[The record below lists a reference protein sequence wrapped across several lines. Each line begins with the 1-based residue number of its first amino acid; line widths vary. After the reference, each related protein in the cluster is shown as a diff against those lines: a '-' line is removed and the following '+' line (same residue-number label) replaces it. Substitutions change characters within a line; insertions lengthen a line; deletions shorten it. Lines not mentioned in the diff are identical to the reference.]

1 MKRKLAILLIA
12 LLFAAL
18 GSMSLGMV
26 LAEDG
31 YDPFPTA
38 TTYATPES
46 TGSAYTNAEY
56 GFSITIPDSIQSV
69 DAEPD
74 LGYFQDYI
82 LRNSEGFGVLY
93 PTTMAA
99 GETLQDVARGIFD
112 YESST
117 MQNVEL
123 ITDEPIFL
131 PNGGNAWYI
140 VFTGYDPTNDYTLEV
155 RLTTVANSDRA
166 IVLEFYSYPE
176 NLAFWDRTLNTMR
189 DSITLTAPIV
199 MGLPRSDVLILEGSE
214 TDNAR
219 EYDPATTHGSGDY
232 LIFEGLVSYNQSLEI
247 VPALAS
253 GWEVNADG
261 TVYTFF
267 IQPDAVFHNGRP
279 VTAEDVVY
287 SWERAANPDTGSDT
301 VMTYLSDIVG
311 VKEMHEGD
319 ADSISGL
326 KVIDD
331 HTLQVTI
338 DAPKPYF
345 FYKLVYPTAS
355 IVDRENVESGDD
367 WYKTPN
373 GTGPYRLTR
382 WDSMERMIYERF
394 DDYYG
399 DPPAIP
405 MIMYTLYSG
414 DSFRLYESGDVD
426 ITGVS
431 NYNVERVSDPSDPLN
446 QELVSGVSLCTSY
459 VQFDVTKPPFDDL
472 KVRQA
477 FSLAFDRERFI
488 EVVLNNVGL
497 PAKGIYPPALPGY
510 NPDLKGY
517 DYDPERARQL
527 LAESSYGSA
536 EALPEI
542 VFTSSGYGSYSTGGV
557 AALSQMWQ
565 QNLGVTITVQNLDP
579 EVYLDAERAEDYGQL
594 TTGGW
599 CADYPDPENFAD
611 TLFHTDAE
619 MNKGNYSN
627 LEVDRI
633 LEEARV
639 EPDVTRRIELYQQAE
654 QMIVDDAPAL
664 FLSHSESYE
673 LVKPYIQGYVLSPVS
688 TFPAIK
694 FLSIDP
700 SYWQ

>member
-140 VFTGYDPTNDYTLEV
+140 VFTGYDPNNDYTLEV

-232 LIFEGLVSYNQSLEI
+232 LIYEGLVSYNQSLEI
-247 VPALAS
+247 APALAS
-253 GWEVNADG
+253 GWEINDDG
-261 TVYTFF
+261 TVYTFYL
-267 IQPDAVFHNGRP
+267 QPNAVFHNGRP
-279 VTAEDVVY
+279 VIAEDVVY

-311 VKEMHEGD
+311 VKEMHEGS

-326 KVIDD
+326 RVIDD

-345 FYKLVYPTAS
+345 LYKLIYPTAS

-405 MIMYTLYSG
+405 MIVFTLYSG

-426 ITGVS
+426 MTGVS
-431 NYNVERVSDPSDPLN
+431 SYNVERVSDPSDPLN
-446 QELVSGVSLCTSY
+446 PELVSGVSLCTSY

-477 FSLAFDRERFI
+477 FSLAFDHDRYI

-510 NPDLKGY
+510 NPDLKWY

-542 VFTSSGYGSYSTGGV
+542 VFTSSGYGSYSTGAV

-579 EVYLDAERAEDYGQL
+579 EVYLDSERVADYGQL
-594 TTGGW
+594 TTSGW

-611 TLFHTDAE
+611 TLFHTGAE

-627 LEVDRI
+627 PEVDRI

-673 LVKPYIQGYVLSPVS
+673 LVKPYVQGYVLSPVS